1 MNVPLSKLNYSFNK
15 KPLLIGGLA
24 MEYYGLRKA
33 GKDIDLIVIKNDLVN
48 LIKQYPDRLKN
59 LGGDLGVCP
68 FEFEIWKTICYFGYD
83 ELIEGAIDK
92 ENYLII
98 SLEKLLFLKSLGMKK
113 DKYLQDLYKITS
125 KILNKQSEKYNE
137 IKLENDVLLKNIEN
151 IAYIQ
156 KNTP

>member
-1 MNVPLSKLNYSFNK
+1 MNIPLSKLNYSFNK
-15 KPLLIGGLA
+15 KPLLIGGSA

-33 GKDIDLIVIKNDLVN
+33 GKDIDLIVVKNDLIN
-48 LIKQYPDRLKN
+48 LIKQYPNRLKN

-83 ELIEGAIDK
+83 ELIEGAIDR

-98 SLEKLLFLKSLGMKK
+98 SLEKLLFLKALGMKK
-113 DKYLQDLYKITS
+113 DKYLQDLYKTTS

-137 IKLENDVLLKNIEN
+137 IKLENDMLLKNIEN
-151 IAYIQ
+151 IVYIQ